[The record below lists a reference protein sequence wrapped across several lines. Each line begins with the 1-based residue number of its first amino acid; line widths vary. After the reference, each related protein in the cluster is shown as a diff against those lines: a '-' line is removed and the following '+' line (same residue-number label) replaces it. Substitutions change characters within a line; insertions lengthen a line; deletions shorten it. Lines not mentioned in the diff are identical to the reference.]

1 MLVLSRK
8 ESEVI
13 VLTDEQNNREIRIK
27 VVAISGNRARI
38 GIEADRQVK
47 VMRSELKE
55 AS

>member
-8 ESEVI
+8 ESETI
-13 VLTDEQNNREIRIK
+13 ILTDQQSGREIRIK
-27 VVAISGNRARI
+27 LVRINGNRATI

-47 VMRSELKE
+47 VMRSELCK